1 MKVLWTR
8 ESLEQLVEIER
19 YIAKDS
25 PIIAQQF
32 VEHLVEQGDA
42 LSRNPRIGRIV
53 PEISNE
59 NIRERI
65 IKNYRLVYRL
75 NKDKIEILTVFE
87 GHRLL
92 RTLDIEQD
100 EK

>member
-8 ESLEQLVEIER
+8 ESLEQLVDIEMF
-19 YIAKDS
+19 IAKDN

-32 VEHLVEQGDA
+32 VEHLIEKGES

-53 PEISNE
+53 PEISNK
-59 NIRERI
+59 NLREII

-75 NKDKIEILTVFE
+75 QKDKIEILTVFE

-92 RTLDIEQD
+92 RID
-100 EK
+100 EIQQEE